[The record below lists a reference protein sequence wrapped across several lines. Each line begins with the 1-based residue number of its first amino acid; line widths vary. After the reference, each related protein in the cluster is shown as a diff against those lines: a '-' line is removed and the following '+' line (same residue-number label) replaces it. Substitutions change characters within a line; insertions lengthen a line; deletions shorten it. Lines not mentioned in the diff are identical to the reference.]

1 MYCMLPYRRDIVE
14 ISEYMEEL
22 SMHLLELLEE
32 GLGLQPKSI
41 SRNYPRQES
50 PSLFKFNNYPVCQ
63 RPDLA
68 QGFPPHTDASTMAI
82 LHQEV
87 GGLQVLK
94 DGEWFS
100 IRPEPGSLIVNIGD
114 ALKVLSRTVKN
125 SKCVFI
131 VVRSTKLIYTT
142 LIIPLVCVIIQIYAM
157 Q

>member
-1 MYCMLPYRRDIVE
+1 MFPYRHDITE
-14 ISEYMEEL
+14 HLEYMEEL

-41 SRNYPRQES
+41 SRHYNRQES
-50 PSLFKFNNYPVCQ
+50 PPVLKFNHYPVCQ

-94 DGEWFS
+94 DGEWLS

-114 ALKVLSRTVKN
+114 TLQVLSWTITN
-125 SKCVFI
+125 SKRFVNSSI
-131 VVRSTKLIYTT
+131 V
-142 LIIPLVCVIIQIYAM
+142 
-157 Q
+157 